1 MSDYEFIL
9 PTSVMLPRKTKKDV
23 KVSISLNWFRHAHHR
38 SYTEA
43 KRLYADLMK
52 EQLTSVDGPKGKLH
66 IHYDFYA
73 ARNDGPDLDNF
84 VGAAK
89 KFFQDAMVKHGFIPE
104 DNVSV
109 IVSSSEKYC
118 GIDKK
123 NPRIVAK
130 IQELEG

>member
-1 MSDYEFIL
+1 MSDYIFTL
-9 PTSVMLPRKTKKDV
+9 PTSLVLKRKTKKDI

-43 KRLYADLMK
+43 KRLYCDEMR
-52 EQLTSVDGPKGKLH
+52 EQLTSIDGPSGKLH
-66 IHYDFYA
+66 IHYEFYA
-73 ARNDGPDLDNF
+73 ARNDHPDLDNF

-89 KFFQDAMVKHGFIPE
+89 KFFQDAMVKHGFISD

-109 IVSSSEKYC
+109 IVSNSEKYA
-118 GIDKK
+118 GIDRD

-130 IQELEG
+130 ITVL